1 MAILAQ
7 LIGQV
12 ATTDPSTAVVHQET
26 PTITQDVNVRPA
38 QEQVLQ
44 SKVTELLAAL
54 GSRPKDE
61 IG

>member
-12 ATTDPSTAVVHQET
+12 AVTDPSTAVVHQAM
-26 PTITQDVNVRPA
+26 PTVTQEANVRPA

-54 GSRPKDE
+54 GSRPKQD